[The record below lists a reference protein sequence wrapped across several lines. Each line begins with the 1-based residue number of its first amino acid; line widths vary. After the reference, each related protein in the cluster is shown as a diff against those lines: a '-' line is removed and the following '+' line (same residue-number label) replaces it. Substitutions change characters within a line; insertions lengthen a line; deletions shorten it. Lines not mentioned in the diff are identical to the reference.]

1 MIFKIYL
8 NRFLFLFFI
17 FYFYSLNLFAN
28 NIAVFD
34 MNKVYENNKNF
45 QDFVKIT
52 LENKNKEMN
61 SLDSVRN
68 DINKLKNVIENDSLI
83 LDQESLNL
91 SIENYN
97 KKIEKFNYDLN
108 LIENKYQTIIK
119 KNEQI
124 LLQFIIN
131 IVSDLAKIN
140 EFDVILTEKSY
151 FLVSENIDITNV
163 IVQKLNEKNIIF
175 KADIN

>member
-1 MIFKIYL
+1 
-8 NRFLFLFFI
+8 
-17 FYFYSLNLFAN
+17 
-28 NIAVFD
+28 

-45 QDFVKIT
+45 QDFIKIT
-52 LENKNKEMN
+52 LENKNNEIN
-61 SLDSVRN
+61 SLDPTRN
-68 DINKLKNVIENDSLI
+68 DINNLKNEIDNDSLI

-97 KKIEKFNYDLN
+97 KKIEKFNYDLS

-119 KNEQI
+119 KNEKI
-124 LLQFIIN
+124 LLQSIIN

-140 EFDVILTEKSY
+140 QFDVILTEKSY
-151 FLVSENIDITNV
+151 FLVSENIDITNI

-175 KADIN
+175 KENIN